1 MNPGNTH
8 IRLQQDSE
16 FKTRFFF
23 SFFESIS
30 CHSLPDIDYALDPK
44 FEPRCQCPPI
54 LPDNYCSEEALK
66 DWSDDFLY
74 EIKACGQVL
83 QRHICHKVCHKY
95 GNEGKCRFLFPHEIV
110 DKSYFDKET
119 NSVFLMCHD
128 ATINFFNPYI
138 LVFCRHNHD
147 IKCILSG
154 KAAKAAM
161 FYITDYITKMDIKT
175 HEMLSLMSKAVA
187 RTPIKKEN
195 EAQENAKK
203 LLHKC
208 LSQFS
213 CQQQIHGQQAVC
225 YLRGK
230 DDTMMSHNTV
240 PMLSSLLL
248 SHIRTIYNKK
258 KASQFFENED
268 TSNSNTENEP
278 SEPGSLKLELDKNGK
293 LVENNQVLDYFYRDE
308 KLSNLNFYNFARC
321 VRMEKCHS
329 INNSRIG
336 THPHY
341 IINPPHR
348 LSQTHELV
356 QYINPNLNIFAPNIA
371 VPRVI
376 GSSIP

>member
-1 MNPGNTH
+1 
-8 IRLQQDSE
+8 
-16 FKTRFFF
+16 
-23 SFFESIS
+23 
-30 CHSLPDIDYALDPK
+30 
-44 FEPRCQCPPI
+44 
-54 LPDNYCSEEALK
+54 
-66 DWSDDFLY
+66 
-74 EIKACGQVL
+74 
-83 QRHICHKVCHKY
+83 
-95 GNEGKCRFLFPHEIV
+95 
-110 DKSYFDKET
+110 
-119 NSVFLMCHD
+119 MCHD

-195 EAQENAKK
+195 EAQENAKN

-213 CQQQIHGQQAVC
+213 CQQQIHGQQAVH

-248 SHIRTIYNKK
+248 SHIRTIYNNKE
-258 KASQFFENED
+258 ASQFFENED
-268 TSNSNTENEP
+268 TSDSNTENEP
-278 SEPGSLKLELDKNGK
+278 SELGSLKLELDKNGK

-308 KLSNLNFYNFARC
+308 KLSDLNFYNFARC
-321 VRMEKCHS
+321 IRMEKCHS
-329 INNSRIG
+329 INNSRMG
-336 THPHY
+336 THPRY

-356 QYINPNLNIFAPNIA
+356 QYINPNLNIFAPKIA

-376 GSSIP
+376 GSSIPRPTSKIAYAEFMLAHFKPFSAEKPLVNSGETIEDAFKNHCFDQFSRNIMANWEAIHECEDARDAEHIRK